1 MGMMRGALA
10 RWRIGL
16 ACFAAVLGFA
26 APGSGVAGHAHAGN
40 WQEICTA
47 AGERLVRAVE
57 DGLPVGSSHADDD
70 CACCVSGTP
79 VLLHTDLRVPTPASV
94 GRHLL
99 PRGAHAPAA
108 PATAWSRGWP
118 RAPPARAT

>member
-16 ACFAAVLGFA
+16 ACLAAVLGFA
-26 APGSGVAGHAHAGN
+26 APGSGVAGHAHDGN

-47 AGERLVRAVE
+47 AGERFVRAVE
-57 DGLPVGSSHADDD
+57 DGLPAGSLHADDG
-70 CACCVSGTP
+70 CACCVTATP
-79 VLLHTDLRVPTPASV
+79 VLVYAAPRVSTPASI

-99 PRGAHAPAA
+99 PRGSHAPAA
-108 PATAWSRGWP
+108 PATAWSHGRP
-118 RAPPARAT
+118 RAPPARTT